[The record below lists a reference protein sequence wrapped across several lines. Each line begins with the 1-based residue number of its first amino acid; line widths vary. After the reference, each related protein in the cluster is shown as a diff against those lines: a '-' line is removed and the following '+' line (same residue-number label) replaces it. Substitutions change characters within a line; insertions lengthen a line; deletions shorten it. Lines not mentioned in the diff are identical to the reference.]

1 MSLTIGSRTLVVLAT
16 VLLVQVTAC
25 SSGSGAP
32 DATAGGIRLGFVIS
46 LSGANAPNAGPS
58 TQGAKVAVAEI
69 NARAV
74 HDGKQIELVRADDS
88 GDPEIARQV
97 CSRLVSVDRVVAIIG
112 AEASAARAACSKAA
126 AAASVPY
133 YAVGRSDGKDCSGNT
148 FYLGAVPAQGASALV
163 QFFRTTL
170 AYRSFYIVGSDATES
185 RAMVS
190 AAAHEVDVQGGSVVA
205 VSLVSATAA
214 SIKATLDGIARSRPD
229 VLVEALPAG
238 DQAEFQRQLAADSR
252 LARQPRASL
261 DMGMGPASSSGAGVS
276 GTYLVQDYLTTDAS
290 PANQAWLAAIGRSF
304 GDGAVPSA
312 VGAETYDAVKL
323 VSAAIVKAGSLQ
335 GAAIAAA
342 TVAVSITGPRG
353 SIEIKP
359 TSRGHATLA
368 MHVGRLQ
375 PNNAIEQLAVSGALD
390 PTLAC

>member
-1 MSLTIGSRTLVVLAT
+1 M
-16 VLLVQVTAC
+16 
-25 SSGSGAP
+25 
-32 DATAGGIRLGFVIS
+32 
-46 LSGANAPNAGPS
+46 
-58 TQGAKVAVAEI
+58 
-69 NARAV
+69 
-74 HDGKQIELVRADDS
+74 
-88 GDPEIARQV
+88 
-97 CSRLVSVDRVVAIIG
+97 
-112 AEASAARAACSKAA
+112 
-126 AAASVPY
+126 
-133 YAVGRSDGKDCSGNT
+133 
-148 FYLGAVPAQGASALV
+148 
-163 QFFRTTL
+163 
-170 AYRSFYIVGSDATES
+170 
-185 RAMVS
+185 
-190 AAAHEVDVQGGSVVA
+190 
-205 VSLVSATAA
+205 
-214 SIKATLDGIARSRPD
+214 
-229 VLVEALPAG
+229 
-238 DQAEFQRQLAADSR
+238 
-252 LARQPRASL
+252 
-261 DMGMGPASSSGAGVS
+261 S

-290 PANQAWLAAIGRSF
+290 PANQAWLAAIARSF